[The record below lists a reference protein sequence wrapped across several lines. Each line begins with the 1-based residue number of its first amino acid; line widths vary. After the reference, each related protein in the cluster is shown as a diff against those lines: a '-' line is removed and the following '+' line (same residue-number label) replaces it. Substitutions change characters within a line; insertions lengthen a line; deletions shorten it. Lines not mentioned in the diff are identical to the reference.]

1 MFTSPIRCARHG
13 KVSLASITS
22 DFAKNKHYVRLGE
35 KWCWVDG
42 GGSREDNSI
51 NWLYDH
57 IFDIF
62 DEPLAFNVT
71 QWINERA
78 YPGGLLHFFGLFGS
92 SYIVPTSAEAL
103 TEVLSTRAYDYEK
116 ASSFKRYTT
125 RFWGHGL
132 VSQEQEEHKRNRK
145 NYLPVFNQTNIAK
158 LKPILFAKSIQ
169 FVDHISELCATDDT
183 KHTAKP
189 NSTVVSI
196 TKVTAMVSLDVT
208 GIIALGTDFETILG
222 KNHEIVEAHE
232 MLFSSSKDK
241 RLLFLLYNIA
251 PRWVLDLLR
260 FPVANKMDHAH
271 NILANVCRQIL
282 RERVGEPGKSEAQPL
297 DFVENLGRSN
307 LSDETNAI
315 AQLVVIIGGGYESIG
330 STLAWVVYCLARH
343 SNAQEDL
350 RNELA
355 EFCDGLGDLK
365 ADSEYDKLPVLN
377 AVVMEATRLY
387 PAFTLLF
394 RKAIRDT
401 IIGEQPIRKGTFVG
415 MCPRAINYA
424 HHLWGSDAAK
434 FIPERWIDRS
444 DPGSPKLDPLG
455 GAPASICMLSYSYGT
470 RSCVGRELALAQM
483 KRQIALIVARFN
495 VEPMDD
501 YDPRP
506 FGLFAT
512 SPPSN
517 LLVRFTKLT
526 V

>member
-1 MFTSPIRCARHG
+1 M
-13 KVSLASITS
+13 
-22 DFAKNKHYVRLGE
+22 
-35 KWCWVDG
+35 
-42 GGSREDNSI
+42 
-51 NWLYDH
+51 
-57 IFDIF
+57 
-62 DEPLAFNVT
+62 
-71 QWINERA
+71 
-78 YPGGLLHFFGLFGS
+78 
-92 SYIVPTSAEAL
+92 
-103 TEVLSTRAYDYEK
+103 
-116 ASSFKRYTT
+116 
-125 RFWGHGL
+125 
-132 VSQEQEEHKRNRK
+132 
-145 NYLPVFNQTNIAK
+145 
-158 LKPILFAKSIQ
+158 
-169 FVDHISELCATDDT
+169 
-183 KHTAKP
+183 
-189 NSTVVSI
+189 
-196 TKVTAMVSLDVT
+196 
-208 GIIALGTDFETILG
+208 
-222 KNHEIVEAHE
+222 
-232 MLFSSSKDK
+232 
-241 RLLFLLYNIA
+241 
-251 PRWVLDLLR
+251 
-260 FPVANKMDHAH
+260 
-271 NILANVCRQIL
+271 
-282 RERVGEPGKSEAQPL
+282 
-297 DFVENLGRSN
+297 
-307 LSDETNAI
+307 
-315 AQLVVIIGGGYESIG
+315 
-330 STLAWVVYCLARH
+330 VYCLARH